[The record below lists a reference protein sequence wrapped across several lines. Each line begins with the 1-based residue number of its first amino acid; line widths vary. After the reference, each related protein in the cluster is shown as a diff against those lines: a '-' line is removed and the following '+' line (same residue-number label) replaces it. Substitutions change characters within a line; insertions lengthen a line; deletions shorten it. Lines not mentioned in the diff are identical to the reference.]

1 MKEYFAVLDEHERQ
15 GPFRSMRE
23 SIDILKRT
31 SKARGHTK
39 EEAQH
44 FFLHQSAVE
53 MEDTDGENM
62 ECIRLGW
69 LAREEAGRDEEL
81 SPEDSFVILSH
92 DEIDRSRENCLADVH
107 FTVTARKAAEVNEGG
122 LVDPKV
128 P

>member
-1 MKEYFAVLDEHERQ
+1 MKEYFAVLDEHDRQ
-15 GPFRSMRE
+15 GPYHSPQE
-23 SIDILKRT
+23 PIEILKQT

-53 MEDTDGENM
+53 MEDTDGENI

-81 SPEDSFVILSH
+81 LPEDSFEILRH
-92 DEIDRSRENCLADVH
+92 DEIDRNRENCLADAH
-107 FTVTARKAAEVNEGG
+107 FTVAVRKAAEVNEGG